1 MGQLNSEPTDFD
13 LLSAALRADGSDND
27 TFFQVLSEKLY
38 SALGERVSL
47 SREGGFRKREHP
59 VRSITVD
66 LGDVVL
72 VATKEKGRIA
82 CVARKS
88 VRGIVLRTD
97 QLDFDSWLATLAG
110 ALAEEAKRSA
120 TTRAALESLLT

>member
-1 MGQLNSEPTDFD
+1 MGEFSSEPTDLD
-13 LLSAALRADGSDND
+13 LLTAALRADGSDND
-27 TFFQVLSEKLY
+27 TFFEVLSEKLS
-38 SALGERVSL
+38 SALGERVAL
-47 SREGGFRKREHP
+47 LREGGFRKREHP

-72 VATKEKGRIA
+72 VATKEKGRIT
-82 CVARKS
+82 CVSRKS

-97 QLDFDSWLATLAG
+97 QLSFDAWLAALAA
-110 ALAEEAKRSA
+110 ALAEEAKSSA

>member
-1 MGQLNSEPTDFD
+1 MVEFDSGPTDLD
-13 LLSAALRADGSDND
+13 LLTAALRADGSDND
-27 TFFQVLSEKLY
+27 TFFQVLAEKLC
-38 SALGERVSL
+38 SALGDRVSL

-66 LGDVVL
+66 LGEVTL
-72 VATKEKGRIA
+72 EATKDKGRIA
-82 CVARKS
+82 CIARKS

-97 QLDFDSWLATLAG
+97 QLDFDAWLAALAS